1 MAKSKTKVEE
11 TTVETVEETVAT
23 TKEIKV
29 EQSKNRT
36 IIANSPVPFRTITS
50 LESKYVIGTMPVG
63 VAYEIV
69 KEANSR
75 IYGDFYKLNNGY
87 YITKS
92 GNYSIN

>member
-1 MAKSKTKVEE
+1 MAKTKTKVEE
-11 TTVETVEETVAT
+11 TTVETVEETVVTEEA
-23 TKEIKV
+23 KV
-29 EQSKNRT
+29 EQPKNRT

-69 KEANSR
+69 KETNSR